1 MRERHAIVPFVA
13 HYNNDTKRAMA
24 ENKKAR
30 RGHGRARHQGD
41 TNRHALNGSFA
52 REYNYVLHATPG
64 EQEFL
69 DSHKTALAA
78 GSARFAEVYYNYL
91 YDNPDI
97 ADLLYSHEHS
107 GGDVSELIRNELKL
121 MLDVFSPS
129 GGDAREEALIGAG
142 REHLHRGIKPVWVTG
157 AYRLFLEYVFRL
169 VRELDATQ
177 EDKSRL
183 ETLLVRQ
190 IMRDHGLMIE
200 GYWNAAL
207 GTARKEIAYVAEQYR
222 KVEDLLAGLPHL
234 MWTVDVENNRIL
246 YANYQLHTLYDP
258 LPDAPVPFL
267 DDTHAEDRELVLNAW
282 QQAVNGGT
290 ASAEV
295 RMALAESPE
304 HWYRLLLYP
313 SMNRRGRVIQMYC
326 LLEDINNEIR
336 ERKQLQQLSTT
347 DKLTGLPNRALWN
360 DHLGMAL
367 AASRRVPGSQVAVI
381 SLDINQ
387 FKMYNDTLGRS
398 VGDRLL
404 REIAGRLDSVVR
416 ESDSLARLGGDQ
428 FGILLQPVNDA
439 RAASERVI
447 TQILDCFDVPFSCS
461 DKQLCVNVT
470 LGASCFPDHGTN
482 DETLLTNA
490 ESAMYRAKRNG
501 LPYQFYDPV
510 SDVSPAEQLR
520 YSGQIQGALD
530 NDEFEL
536 FYQPQVDLQTSRVSG
551 AEALLRWQ
559 HPQEGMV
566 LPQRIIPVAEQLGMI
581 SPITD
586 WVLITALRQCR
597 QWSCDGCPVPVSVN
611 VSARSFQNPRL
622 LEKIQTALREANVD
636 GDCLEV
642 EITEATLML
651 DLDRAASVLSA
662 LSDCGVAVAIDDFGT
677 GYSSLAY
684 LKRLPIHT
692 LKIDQSFIIDVAFD
706 KQDIAIVQSIIELG
720 HNLGYKVVAEG
731 VENGMAW
738 DMLNNL
744 GCDAAQGYH
753 ISRPLSVE
761 RFSGWLSADH

>member
-1 MRERHAIVPFVA
+1 MT
-13 HYNNDTKRAMA
+13 D
-24 ENKKAR
+24 KKNER
-30 RGHGRARHQGD
+30 RGQNRIRYREGGGD
-41 TNRHALNGSFA
+41 DGFA
-52 REYNYVLHATPG
+52 REYCYVLHLSPDERAL
-64 EQEFL
+64 L
-69 DSHKTALAA
+69 DSHRTALAA
-78 GSARFAEVYYNYL
+78 GSARFAEVHYNYL
-91 YDNPDI
+91 HDNPDI
-97 ADLLYSHEHS
+97 ADVLYAHERS
-107 GGDVSELIRNELKL
+107 GGNVGELIRSELEL
-121 MLDVFSPS
+121 ILGVFSPHAT
-129 GGDAREEALIGAG
+129 DARERALVEAGKA
-142 REHLHRGIKPVWVTG
+142 HLHRGIRPVWVTG
-157 AYRLFLEYVFRL
+157 AYRLFLEYVLQL
-169 VRELDATQ
+169 VRELPATAA
-177 EDKSRL
+177 DRDRL
-183 ETLLVRQ
+183 EAILLRQ
-190 IMRDHGLMIE
+190 IMRDQGLMIE
-200 GYWNAAL
+200 GYWHAML
-207 GTARKEIAYVAEQYR
+207 ETARNEITHATGQYH
-222 KVEDLLAGLPHL
+222 KVEELLAGLPHML
-234 MWTVDVENNRIL
+234 WTVNVENNSIL
-246 YANYQLHTLYDP
+246 YANRQLHALYDP
-258 LPDAPVPFL
+258 LPEAPIPFVG
-267 DDTHAEDRELVLNAW
+267 DTHAEDRELLLTAW

-295 RMALAESPE
+295 RMQIAGAAE
-304 HWYRLLLYP
+304 HWYRLLLHP
-313 SMNRRGRVIQMYC
+313 SANRRGRVTQVYC
-326 LLEDINNEIR
+326 LLEDINEEIR
-336 ERKQLQQLSTT
+336 ERRQLQQLSTT
-347 DKLTGLPNRALWN
+347 DRLTGLPNRALWN

-387 FKMYNDTLGRS
+387 FKMYNDTLGRE

-404 REIAGRLDSVVR
+404 CDIAARLDSVVR
-416 ESDSLARLGGDQ
+416 ESDSLARLGGDR

-439 RAASERVI
+439 RGASERVI
-447 TQILDCFDVPFSCS
+447 TQVLDSFDAPFSFAK
-461 DKQLCVNVT
+461 KQLCVNLT
-470 LGASCFPDHGTN
+470 LGVSCFPDHGTSE
-482 DETLLTNA
+482 DTLLTNA

-536 FYQPQVDLQTSRVSG
+536 FYQPQVDLQTSEVSG

-586 WVLITALRQCR
+586 WVLITALRQAR
-597 QWSCDGCPVPVSVN
+597 QWACEGSRVPVSVN

-622 LEKIQTALREANVD
+622 LDKIQTALREANVD
-636 GDCLEV
+636 GDCLEI

-651 DLDRAASVLSA
+651 DLDRAASVLSE
-662 LSDCGVAVAIDDFGT
+662 LSDSGVGIAIDDFGT
-677 GYSSLAY
+677 GYSSLSY

-692 LKIDQSFIIDVAFD
+692 LKIDQSFIMDVAFD

-738 DMLNNL
+738 DMLGRL
-744 GCDAAQGYH
+744 GCDSAQGYH

-761 RFSGWLSADH
+761 HFSGWLDAAH

>member
-1 MRERHAIVPFVA
+1 MAVKKKE
-13 HYNNDTKRAMA
+13 KRG
-24 ENKKAR
+24 R
-30 RGHGRARHQGD
+30 CRARGQDFTGLSSG
-41 TNRHALNGSFA
+41 NSGIA
-52 REYNYVLHATPG
+52 REYSYVLHVTP
-64 EQEFL
+64 EELAFL
-69 DSHKTALAA
+69 APFKDALAA

-97 ADLLYSHEHS
+97 ADVLYAAER
-107 GGDVSELIRNELKL
+107 GGSDISELIHDELEL
-121 MLDVFSPS
+121 MLGMFTSENTET
-129 GGDAREEALIGAG
+129 REQFLIEAG
-142 REHLHRGIKPVWVTG
+142 RSHLNKGIRPVWVTG
-157 AYRLFLEYVFRL
+157 AYQLFLDYVFQL
-169 VRELDATQ
+169 VRELAVSQQDR
-177 EDKSRL
+177 SRL
-183 ETLLVRQ
+183 EATLIRQ
-190 IMRDHGLMIE
+190 IMRDHGLVLE
-200 GYWNAAL
+200 GYWNATL
-207 GTARKEIAYVAEQYR
+207 ETARNELVHVTNQYR
-222 KVEDLLAGLPHL
+222 KVEELLAGLPHML
-234 MWTVDVENNRIL
+234 WTVDVENNRII
-246 YANYQLHTLYDP
+246 YANHQLHALYDT
-258 LPDAPVPFL
+258 LPTAPVPFVN
-267 DDTHAEDRELVLNAW
+267 DTHADDRELLLNAW
-282 QQAVNGGT
+282 QQAVNAGN
-290 ASAEV
+290 ASAEI
-295 RMALAESPE
+295 RMTLAETPE
-304 HWYRLLLYP
+304 HWYRLMLYP
-313 SMNRRGRVIQMYC
+313 SSNRRGRVIQVFC
-326 LLEDINNEIR
+326 LLEDIHEEIR

-347 DKLTGLPNRALWN
+347 DRLTGLPNRALWN

-367 AASRRVPGSQVAVI
+367 AASRRAPGSQVAVI

-398 VGDRLL
+398 VGDMLL
-404 REIAGRLDSVVR
+404 RDIAGRLDAVVR

-439 RAASERVI
+439 RGASERVI
-447 TQILDCFDVPFSCS
+447 TQLLDCFDAPFSCG

-470 LGASCFPDHGTN
+470 LGVSCFPDNGTSE
-482 DETLLTNA
+482 ETLLTNA

-510 SDVSPAEQLR
+510 SDVSPVEQLR

-566 LPQRIIPVAEQLGMI
+566 LPNRIIPVAEQLGMI

-586 WVLITALRQCR
+586 WVLITALQQCK
-597 QWSCDGCPVPVSVN
+597 QWSCDGNPVPVSVN

-622 LEKIQTALREANVD
+622 LEKIQMALQQANVD
-636 GDCLEV
+636 GDCLEI

-651 DLDRAASVLSA
+651 DLDRAASVLST
-662 LSDCGVAVAIDDFGT
+662 LSDNGVAIAIDDFGT
-677 GYSSLAY
+677 GYSSLSY

-692 LKIDQSFIIDVAFD
+692 LKIDQSFIMDVAFD

-744 GCDAAQGYH
+744 GCDSAQGYH
-753 ISRPLSVE
+753 ISKPLPVE
-761 RFSGWLSADH
+761 RFSGWLSTGCTSPSFF

>member
-1 MRERHAIVPFVA
+1 
-13 HYNNDTKRAMA
+13 MA
-24 ENKKAR
+24 KNKEER
-30 RGHGRARHQGD
+30 RGHSRARYQEGMHGAAGKD
-41 TNRHALNGSFA
+41 SFA
-52 REYNYVLHATPG
+52 REYNYVLHITPE
-64 EQEFL
+64 EQRFL
-69 DSHKTALAA
+69 DSHKTVLAS
-78 GSARFAEVYYNYL
+78 GTARFAEVYYQYL
-91 YDNPDI
+91 YDHPDI
-97 ADLLYSHEHS
+97 ADVLYSHERS
-107 GGDVSELIRNELKL
+107 GGDISGLIHNELQL

-129 GGDAREEALIGAG
+129 TGDSREQALIGAG
-142 REHLHRGIKPVWVTG
+142 RKHLQKGIKPVWVAG

-169 VRELDATQ
+169 VRELDITQ

-183 ETLLVRQ
+183 EALLLRQ
-190 IMRDHGLMIE
+190 IMRDHGLMLE

-207 GTARKEIAYVAEQYR
+207 ETARDEIAQIAGQYR

-246 YANYQLHTLYDP
+246 YANYQLHALYDP

-267 DDTHAEDRELVLNAW
+267 EDTHAEDRELVLNAW

-295 RMALAESPE
+295 RMTLAESPE

-404 REIAGRLDSVVR
+404 RDIAGRLDSVVR

-447 TQILDCFDVPFSCS
+447 TQILDCFDVPFNCS
-461 DKQLCVNVT
+461 KKQLCVNIT
-470 LGASCFPDHGTN
+470 LGVSCFPDHGTN

-530 NDEFEL
+530 NGEFEL
-536 FYQPQVDLQTSRVSG
+536 FYQPQVDL
-551 AEALLRWQ
+551 
-559 HPQEGMV
+559 
-566 LPQRIIPVAEQLGMI
+566 
-581 SPITD
+581 
-586 WVLITALRQCR
+586 
-597 QWSCDGCPVPVSVN
+597 
-611 VSARSFQNPRL
+611 
-622 LEKIQTALREANVD
+622 
-636 GDCLEV
+636 
-642 EITEATLML
+642 
-651 DLDRAASVLSA
+651 
-662 LSDCGVAVAIDDFGT
+662 
-677 GYSSLAY
+677 
-684 LKRLPIHT
+684 
-692 LKIDQSFIIDVAFD
+692 
-706 KQDIAIVQSIIELG
+706 
-720 HNLGYKVVAEG
+720 
-731 VENGMAW
+731 
-738 DMLNNL
+738 
-744 GCDAAQGYH
+744 
-753 ISRPLSVE
+753 
-761 RFSGWLSADH
+761 

>member
-1 MRERHAIVPFVA
+1 MP
-13 HYNNDTKRAMA
+13 
-24 ENKKAR
+24 ENKKER
-30 RGHGRARHQGD
+30 RGHSRAR
-41 TNRHALNGSFA
+41 RHGHANAAAGNDSFA
-52 REYNYVLHATPG
+52 REYSYVLHLTPE
-64 EQEFL
+64 EQVFL
-69 DSHKTALAA
+69 DSHKTVLAA

-91 YDNPDI
+91 YDNPEI
-97 ADLLYSHEHS
+97 ADVLYAHERS
-107 GGDVSELIRNELKL
+107 GGDISELIHNELKL
-121 MLDVFSPS
+121 VLDVFSPS
-129 GGDAREEALIGAG
+129 AGDAREQALIRAG
-142 REHLHRGIKPVWVTG
+142 RAHLDRGIKPVWVTG
-157 AYRLFLEYVFRL
+157 AYRLFLEYIFRL
-169 VRELDATQ
+169 VRELDISQ

-183 ETLLVRQ
+183 ETLLVRR
-190 IMRDHGLMIE
+190 IMRDHGLMLE
-200 GYWNAAL
+200 GYWNATL
-207 GTARKEIAYVAEQYR
+207 ETARHEIAHATGQYR
-222 KVEDLLAGLPHL
+222 KVEELLAGLPHL
-234 MWTVDVENNRIL
+234 LWTVDVENNGIL
-246 YANYQLHTLYDP
+246 YANYQLHARYDP
-258 LPDAPVPFL
+258 RPDAPVPVL
-267 DDTHAEDRELVLNAW
+267 DDTHADDRERLLNAW
-282 QQAVNGGT
+282 QQAVNGGA

-295 RMALAESPE
+295 RMTLAESPE
-304 HWYRLLLYP
+304 HWYRLRLYP
-313 SMNRRGRVIQMYC
+313 SKNRRGRVIQMHC
-326 LLEDINNEIR
+326 LLEDINDEIR

-387 FKMYNDTLGRS
+387 FMMYNDTLGRA

-404 REIAGRLDSVVR
+404 CNIAGRLDSVVR

-447 TQILDCFDVPFSCS
+447 TQVLDALDVPFNCS
-461 DKQLCVNVT
+461 GKQLCVNVT
-470 LGASCFPDHGTN
+470 LGVSCFPDHGTS
-482 DETLLTNA
+482 DEALLTNA

-510 SDVSPAEQLR
+510 SDVSPAQQLR

-597 QWSCDGCPVPVSVN
+597 QWSYDGNRVPVSVN

-662 LSDCGVAVAIDDFGT
+662 LSDSGVAVAIDDFGT
-677 GYSSLAY
+677 GYSSLS
-684 LKRLPIHT
+684 LSLIH
-692 LKIDQSFIIDVAFD
+692 I
-706 KQDIAIVQSIIELG
+706 
-720 HNLGYKVVAEG
+720 
-731 VENGMAW
+731 
-738 DMLNNL
+738 
-744 GCDAAQGYH
+744 
-753 ISRPLSVE
+753 
-761 RFSGWLSADH
+761 